1 MFNGLKSN
9 PKLSADNTSMFSV
22 IDDVNSPQ
30 IDLNEDL
37 DKINNR
43 EYQWKMSFS
52 PDPSKKAQEIIIS

>member
-1 MFNGLKSN
+1 
-9 PKLSADNTSMFSV
+9 MFSV

-30 IDLNEDL
+30 IDLHEDL